1 MFWVLSNMG
10 EGGCMKRKRYGGFPG
25 GPVVKTSPFNAG
37 YADSIPGWRARIPHA
52 LQPKNQKHKTEA
64 IL

>member
-1 MFWVLSNMG
+1 MN
-10 EGGCMKRKRYGGFPG
+10 RKMYGGFPG
-25 GPVVKTSPFNAG
+25 GPVVKTSPFHAG
-37 YADSIPGWRARIPHA
+37 YADSIPGQRARIPHA